1 MKKALLLLLF
11 IVFNHNLQAQTPN
24 IGQYSTAEVV
34 EGGIQISIDVFTMM
48 ATSYLGHT
56 YAVEDNLLKV
66 TACYHETILA
76 MPSDYTIEI
85 FIPIANPEL
94 YNVEIYHYNSLV
106 SEECDYYS
114 LFDSSFIPLHTA
126 NFEQDS
132 QNVLLFP
139 NPAKDQFEIQT
150 KVLEIKSVKF
160 YNSLG
165 QLVKISKTLKNDVSE
180 LANGIYIVLLETENG
195 ILTRRLLIN
204 K

>member
-1 MKKALLLLLF
+1 MKRALLLLFF
-11 IVFNHNLQAQTPN
+11 IVFSHNLQAQTPN

-48 ATSYLGHT
+48 STSYLGHT
-56 YAVEDNLLKV
+56 YTFEDNLLKV

-76 MPSDYTIEI
+76 MPSDFTIEI

-94 YNVEIYHYNSLV
+94 YNIEIYHYNSLV
-106 SEECDYYS
+106 SEECDYNS
-114 LFDSSFIPLHTA
+114 LFDSNFIPLHTA

-139 NPAKDQFEIQT
+139 NPAKDQFEIQS
-150 KVLEIKSVKF
+150 KVLEINSVKF

-165 QLVKISKTLKNDVSE
+165 QLVKSSRTLKNDVSE
-180 LANGIYIVLLETENG
+180 LANGIYILLLETKNR
-195 ILTRRLLIN
+195 ILTRRLLID